1 MRLATIRTPS
11 GNRAVRID
19 SDQAVETGHVDVGSL
34 LAEAAWTEI
43 ATGAS
48 GLAHPLSDIQYA
60 PLIPRPGKIIC
71 VGINY
76 KAHIEE
82 MGREVPT
89 HPTLFAKYAEALIGA
104 RDDITLPLASTAMDW
119 EAELAVV
126 VGDRVRNVDADGAL
140 AGIAG
145 YTIINDVSARDWQ
158 YRTMQWLQGKTFE
171 STCPLGP
178 QLVTPDEAGT
188 GLELRCLVDGEEVQK
203 ANTSDMVFGP
213 AATVS
218 YVSHILTLNPGDVIA
233 LGTPGGVGHA
243 RKPPRYLQDGTILTT
258 SISGLGEC
266 VNVARRERT

>member
-11 GNRAVRID
+11 GNRAVRVD
-19 SDQAVETGHVDVGSL
+19 PDQAVETGHVDVGAL
-34 LAEAAWTEI
+34 LAEGDWIEI
-43 ATGAS
+43 AADAS
-48 GLAHPLSDIQYA
+48 GRAHPLRELQYA

-82 MGREVPT
+82 MEREVPT

-104 RDDITLPLASTAMDW
+104 HDDIILPAASSAMDW

-126 VGDRVRNVDADGAL
+126 IGHRVRNVDAEGAL
-140 AGIAG
+140 VGIAG

-178 QLVTPDEAGT
+178 ELVTPEEAGT
-188 GLELRCLVDGEEVQK
+188 GLELRCLVDGELVQK
-203 ANTSDMVFGP
+203 ADTSDMVFGP
-213 AATVS
+213 ADTVS
-218 YVSHILTLNPGDVIA
+218 YVSQILTLNPGDVIA

-243 RKPPRYLQDGTILTT
+243 RKPPRYLQDGTVLTT

-266 VNVARRERT
+266 VNVARRAAH

>member
-1 MRLATIRTPS
+1 MRLATIRTTS

-19 SDQAVETGHVDVGSL
+19 SDHAVETGQEDVGAL
-34 LAEAAWTEI
+34 LREADWAEVAA
-43 ATGAS
+43 GAS
-48 GLAHPLSDIQYA
+48 GRAYPLSGIQYA

-76 KAHIEE
+76 RAHIEE

-104 RDDITLPLASTAMDW
+104 QDDIILPAASTAMDW

-126 VGDRVRNVDADGAL
+126 VGRRARNVDERGAT
-140 AGIAG
+140 AAIAG

-178 QLVTPDEAGT
+178 HLVTADEAGT
-188 GLELRCLVDGEEVQK
+188 GLELRCLVDGETVQS

-218 YVSHILTLNPGDVIA
+218 YASQILTLNPGDVIA

-243 RKPPRYLQDGTILTT
+243 RKPPRYLQDGTVLTT
-258 SISGLGEC
+258 SVSGLGEC
-266 VNVARRERT
+266 VNVARRAVP